1 MPYVTL
7 MDLIV
12 NCPNELVAG
21 SIIVYDW
28 CHRVLQPIEHIDVNC
43 EDIQNCID
51 CEYILSQLQ
60 FGPGFIVGGWEMPC
74 LIGLDPSYIN
84 TVVTAEFDCETGML
98 TIGNNAPID
107 LSCIADFRGFTF
119 MDGLNN
125 YTVANGD
132 MIFVQWLHGMQC
144 VVGNQLIQVDLPS
157 GATNSQVL
165 TWSTVNNAAYRA
177 NPLEICCDQIMDC
190 VQPYIDGLQSQIN
203 VLSSL
208 LCPCGWEA
216 PVYALSVYEEGLLVH
231 GAVSMINFLGNCLIA
246 TWNAMTG
253 MVDVT
258 LSIAPVFTCTTENGI
273 PVYTLTICD
282 QEVDLSCIATTSLLT
297 VMDEGSIIGGTHN
310 LNFVGDCISATI
322 NALDP
327 SIIDITLDT
336 NLAWSGCEWET
347 PYILSLCWDSVDL
360 SCLAPQEW
368 PLYVYQTVFVMKNGN
383 DTTGLVERFDKPF
396 LTIQAAINAAEA
408 AIVLAPTNIFT
419 VIVYPGVYDGQI
431 TLKNQVN
438 LQFMKWTTIT
448 GWWTTYVS
456 NFLIDRSDVICKVAG
471 NVDMIVPTSTS
482 ETTWKTYGIYVAV
495 SDANQQRV
503 TNCHVEFNIDKVE
516 IIGGTSVWDIS
527 IFFAGASNSQFRFI
541 SGSIKTLWCS
551 ALLTY
556 FKVNG
561 GCTLDAVSGYC
572 KSLPEKHRFYAVAEW
587 GKLRWHDSIVD
598 LFDISATPYTMY
610 ANTANG
616 TFSGTVVEEV
626 NIRGNYSNALVGA
639 AMFYTWDSN
648 TQVFKN
654 FTIDMWFGV
663 SGTANQ
669 ICFLTGTLWTIEFHD
684 MNQFFLNN
692 MFDRTNDGWAASTN
706 IFGRILTNRTVTV
719 AALDTHTFNGIENY
733 EVTAADNLNTGIM
746 RPMYDNS

>member
-1 MPYVTL
+1 MPTNL
-7 MDLIV
+7 WDLLEATSPYQTWVIPYYDGCNWIV
-12 NCPNELVAG
+12 IPIPAG
-21 SIIVYDW
+21 ITCKD
-28 CHRVLQPIEHIDVNC
+28 VLS
-43 EDIQNCID
+43 CID
-51 CEYILSQLQ
+51 CQYIASLFDLTHPSIVWDYVNCALSVN
-60 FGPGFIVGGWEMPC
+60 PTW
-74 LIGLDPSYIN
+74 IN
-84 TVVTAEFDCETGML
+84 QVVVSSFDCSTWVPLL
-98 TIGNNAPID
+98 TVWTTVTD
-107 LSCIADFRGFTF
+107 LSCILWLRDFNFT
-119 MDGLNN
+119 DGSITQVVHNHDTVTLNGRDWLWFWLWN
-125 YTVANGD
+125 WWLNISLPNPRQNG
-132 MIFVQWLHGMQC
+132 
-144 VVGNQLIQVDLPS
+144 
-157 GATNSQVL
+157 QVL
-165 TWSTVNNAAYRA
+165 TWSDNLNQAYRA
-177 NPLEICCDQIMDC
+177 NWADICCDRVYTCMTPI
-190 VQPYIDGLQSQIN
+190 IAWLQNQIN
-203 VLSSL
+203 IIAGQ
-208 LCPCGWEA
+208 LCPCWGEGT
-216 PVYALSVYEEGLLVH
+216 PLSVYEEGLLVH

-297 VMDEGSIIGGTHN
+297 VMDEGSVIGGTHN

-431 TLKNQVN
+431 TLKGQVN

-495 SDANQQRV
+495 NDADQQRV

-541 SGSIKTLWCS
+541 SGSIKTSWCS

-572 KSLPEKHRFYAVAEW
+572 KSLPEKHRFYTVAEW

-598 LFDISATPYTMY
+598 LFDMSATPYTMY

-616 TFSGTVVEEV
+616 IFSGAVVEEV
-626 NIRGNYSNALVGA
+626 NIRGNYSNELVGS
-639 AMFYTWDSN
+639 AMFYTWDST

-654 FTIDMWFGV
+654 FTIDMWFGA

-669 ICFLTGTLWTIEFHD
+669 ICFLTGTLWTIAFYD

-692 MFDRTNDGWAASTN
+692 MFDRTNDGWAASTD
-706 IFGRILTNRTVTV
+706 IFGRMLTNRTVTV

-733 EVTAADNLNTGIM
+733 EVNAVDNLDTGIIW
-746 RPMYDNS
+746 PMYDNS